1 MDHLSP
7 AARSQHMAKI
17 RGKNTRPE
25 MIVRSTLHSLGYRYR
40 LHDKRLPGCPDLVF
54 PSRKKVI
61 FVNGCFWHG
70 HACRRGQSIPKSNCE
85 FWSSKIQSNK
95 LRDQRNEKSLL
106 SLGWTLM
113 IVWECQVKSGNW
125 IAEAQAFLED
135 VC

>member
-7 AARSQHMAKI
+7 TARSLHMAKI

-25 MIVRSTLHSLGYRYR
+25 MIVRSALHCLGYRYR

-70 HACRRGQSIPKSNCE
+70 HACRRGQAIPKSNRE
-85 FWSSKIQSNK
+85 FWNAKIQSNK
-95 LRDQRNEKSLL
+95 LRDRRSEESLL
-106 SLGWTLM
+106 ALGWKSM
-113 IVWECQVKSGNW
+113 IVWECKMKSDDW
-125 IAEAQAFLED
+125 ITEALAFLEGE
-135 VC
+135 